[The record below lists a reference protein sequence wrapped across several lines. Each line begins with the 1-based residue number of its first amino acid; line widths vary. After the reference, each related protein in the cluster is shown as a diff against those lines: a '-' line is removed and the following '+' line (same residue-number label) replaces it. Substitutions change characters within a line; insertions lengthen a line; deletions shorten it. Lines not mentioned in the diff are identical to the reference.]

1 MREPRGRREPVSEA
15 RHGDLRSD
23 MSVNAIPLRACVEPR
38 RPVDTVA
45 VEQCHRGHLQ
55 FDGPLDKLLR
65 LRSAF
70 KEAEG
75 A

>member
-1 MREPRGRREPVSEA
+1 
-15 RHGDLRSD
+15 
-23 MSVNAIPLRACVEPR
+23 MSVNVIPFRACVEAR
-38 RPVDTVA
+38 RPIDTVA
-45 VEQCHRGHLQ
+45 VEQCHRRHLQ